1 MYSVDSRDPS
11 GVLEI
16 VSGSQSLRNKW
27 HMAADCIY
35 RNLYGT
41 LGLVPS
47 LYFTSIYLLWSF
59 YCHSKV
65 IIAYFALKI
74 KKSLLTQLYHFFL
87 VSGNGR
93 DFFL

>member
-11 GVLEI
+11 GVLGI

-65 IIAYFALKI
+65 INAYFALKI
-74 KKSLLTQLYHFFL
+74 KKKSAHSIVSFF
-87 VSGNGR
+87 SCQW
-93 DFFL
+93 